1 MTTPPPPP
9 LSATRF
15 TGWAGVLL
23 LLVWMGIASSTSPSA
38 TEAIEGPVRFD
49 WLALGLLGVMGRWP
63 PPRGATPFMRLGGV
77 VLLAWL
83 LASFSAASGL
93 DWAADPW
100 LIGLIGTFHHP
111 DHAAGFVVI
120 AVAVALMSSVS
131 RRRELWVLGPVA
143 VVSTAV
149 AHELMIPS
157 AVVVGGIWWAGRV
170 LRGTAT
176 RRWTWT
182 IVLVTALGT
191 APESIGAICGGGGT
205 YGIDVFVPFSHPLAA
220 VVAIVAVVVRGV
232 TGGLAMRRHRIGLAA
247 RHWAVG
253 LGWGGVAVGY
263 FVLGGCSDIVLGA
276 GPLLLFLAAGPR
288 TRWSTLQWGGASVL
302 ASSVVIAVSWD
313 SPVYLLSGAIMIGAG
328 TAAFALVHRAV
339 MARCR
344 SLSSLSSTGSAPE

>member
-1 MTTPPPPP
+1 MTAPTPP
-9 LSATRF
+9 LSAKRF
-15 TGWAGVLL
+15 TGWAGVLV

-38 TEAIEGPVRFD
+38 IEAIEGPVPLV
-49 WLALGLLGVMGRWP
+49 WLALFLLGVMGRWA

-83 LASFSAASGL
+83 LASFAAASSMNWG
-93 DWAADPW
+93 ADPW
-100 LIGLIGTFHHP
+100 LIRLIDTFHHP
-111 DHAAGFVVI
+111 EHAAGFVAI
-120 AVAVALMSSVS
+120 AVAMALMSSVS

-149 AHELMIPS
+149 AKELLIPS

-182 IVLVTALGT
+182 IVLVAALGT
-191 APESIGAICGGGGT
+191 APEAIGTICGWGGT
-205 YGIDVFVPFSHPLAA
+205 YGSTVFVLFSHPLAA
-220 VVAIVAVVVRGV
+220 VVAIVAVVVCGV
-232 TGGLAMRRHRIGLAA
+232 AGGLALRRRRIGRAA

-253 LGWGGVAVGY
+253 LGWGGVVVAYV
-263 FVLGGCSDIVLGA
+263 VLGGCSDIVLGA

-288 TRWSTLQWGGASVL
+288 TPWSTLLWGAASVL
-302 ASSVVIAVSWD
+302 VLSVVIAVTWG
-313 SPVYLLSGAIMIGAG
+313 SPVHVLSGAIMIGAG
-328 TAAFALVHRAV
+328 TTAVAFVHRSA

-344 SLSSLSSTGSAPE
+344 SLASKTRPPA